1 MLYRYYSF
9 RSSYGQAKIVCFCLP
24 FFSSLLF
31 CMYVCVYPV
40 CFVLHACVGIL
51 LVFSISFTILFCN
64 ALLFLLFWMEWEIT
78 SCVFCVCKYHFVTR
92 QNNPNLFCL
101 VFIEKDNKMFLFFLE
116 TVQRAVTFLNDNS
129 ALLVLTDIGNQK
141 A

>member
-40 CFVLHACVGIL
+40 CFVCMHAL
-51 LVFSISFTILFCN
+51 AFYLFSISFTILFCN

-78 SCVFCVCKYHFVTR
+78 SCVCCVCLCVNIISLRAKIIQIFFVLFSSKKIIKCFCFFRNGSTSCHFSHW
-92 QNNPNLFCL
+92 QQHPCWC
-101 VFIEKDNKMFLFFLE
+101 
-116 TVQRAVTFLNDNS
+116 
-129 ALLVLTDIGNQK
+129 
-141 A
+141 